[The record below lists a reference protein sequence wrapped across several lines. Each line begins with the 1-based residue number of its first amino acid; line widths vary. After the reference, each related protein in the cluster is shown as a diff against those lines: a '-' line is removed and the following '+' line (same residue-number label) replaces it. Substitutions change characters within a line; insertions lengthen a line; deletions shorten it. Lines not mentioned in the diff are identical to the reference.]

1 MLMKK
6 LLFSLFA
13 GGMLLSLP
21 GCIFGGTTRATRVF
35 DLAEKA
41 KKQPPLPYDIH
52 FLFFRNLSGSDR
64 RFLLRQPDNRMVAD
78 EFSRWLLDPELMLE
92 RFLRDEVRGEGNV
105 SVRIRGVITRFE
117 VDVKQHAAVLA
128 MDFVLRIDDRY
139 ASISCR
145 AQKALPKGDTT
156 AAAAAQAM
164 GECASA
170 VAEQL
175 RKHIQTFAKGESKG
189 TSVKS
194 NGEGLAVHCGCGNF
208 VLLQGARRR
217 VGSSAVPSRI

>member
-1 MLMKK
+1 MRK

-13 GGMLLSLP
+13 SGVLLSFT
-21 GCIFGGTTRATRVF
+21 GCIFGETTRATQVF

-41 KKQPPLPYDIH
+41 KKQPLLPYDIH

-64 RFLLRQPDNRMVAD
+64 RFLLRQPDNRIVAD

-117 VDVKQHAAVLA
+117 VDVKRHAAVLA
-128 MDFVLRIDDRY
+128 ADFVLHVGDRS
-139 ASISCR
+139 AAVSFR
-145 AQKALPKGDTT
+145 AQKALPAGDIT
-156 AAAAAQAM
+156 AAGTAQAM
-164 GECASA
+164 GECASS

-175 RKHIQTFAKGESKG
+175 RKHILAFAKGEPK
-189 TSVKS
+189 
-194 NGEGLAVHCGCGNF
+194 
-208 VLLQGARRR
+208 
-217 VGSSAVPSRI
+217 